1 MAEMSS
7 QVMQRQV
14 MQRQLWLFRH
24 GATEWAL
31 RGQHTGVT
39 DLPLLPEGEAE
50 ARALAPILS
59 NQHFAAVFS
68 SPLQRARRTC
78 VLSGLGE
85 QMQICKSLTEWNYG
99 DYEGITTA
107 EIRHQ
112 EPTWSVWTHG
122 CPNGEQV
129 DQVQRRSEQTID
141 TMLTIPEPGDIAL
154 FAHGHSLR
162 ALAGTWLGLGAAGGR
177 LLQLGT
183 GTISILGWERETRT
197 LARWNAPTPSTPHE

>member
-1 MAEMSS
+1 MAEISS
-7 QVMQRQV
+7 QVMK
-14 MQRQLWLFRH
+14 RQLWLFRH

-31 RGQHTGVT
+31 RGQHTGRT

-50 ARALAPILS
+50 ARALAPILRD
-59 NQHFAAVFS
+59 QHFAAVFS

-85 QMQICKSLTEWNYG
+85 QMQICKTLTEWNYG
-99 DYEGITTA
+99 DYEGMTTA
-107 EIRHQ
+107 EIRQ
-112 EPTWSVWTHG
+112 REPTWSVWTHG
-122 CPNGEQV
+122 CPNGERV
-129 DQVQRRSEQTID
+129 DQMQRRSQQTID

-162 ALAGTWLGLGAAGGR
+162 ALAGTWLGLGATGGQ

-183 GTISILGWERETRT
+183 GTISVLGWERETRT
-197 LARWNAPTPSTPHE
+197 LERWNAPTNSKPDD